1 MPLLVASET
10 LRYAL
15 SVSKSHSHGYPCPT
29 SINYLWNI
37 GFLLITSLL
46 LQIISGM
53 LIALHY
59 TSDISYSYSSVI
71 HIIQDIYYGWY
82 LHYLHSNGSS
92 MLLIVLYL
100 HIGRS
105 LYIVTYILNG
115 NLWLS
120 GLSIMIF
127 LMLIAFLGYLL
138 IWGMMSYWGGTVI
151 TNLLSLIPCLIEC
164 ICGGFYVSNP
174 TLKRFFIFHII
185 LAFLI
190 LALFIIHLYYLH
202 GQSST
207 CPLGYTTNNLCL
219 SLIKVIL
226 IKDSLGYQVMMVPL

>member
-37 GFLLITSLL
+37 GILLITSLL
-46 LQIISGM
+46 HQIISGIF
-53 LIALHY
+53 IALHY
-59 TSDISYSYSSVI
+59 TSNISHTYSSII

-82 LHYLHSNGSS
+82 IHYLHSTGSS
-92 MLLIVLYL
+92 IVMVLVYL

-105 LYIVTYILNG
+105 LYIATYILNA

-127 LMLIAFLGYLL
+127 LMLIAFLGYVL

-151 TNLLSLIPCLIEC
+151 TNLLSLIPSLIEC

-202 GQSST
+202 GQSSN

-219 SLIKVIL
+219 SLMKVIL
-226 IKDSLGYQVMMVPL
+226 IKDLSS

>member
-10 LRYAL
+10 LRYVL

-29 SINYLWNI
+29 SIHYWYSV
-37 GFLLITSLL
+37 GFLLSSYLL
-46 LQIISGM
+46 QQIISGM
-53 LIALHY
+53 SLALHY
-59 TSDISYSYSSVI
+59 TSDISHSYSSVI
-71 HIIQDIYYGWY
+71 HIIQDSYYGWY
-82 LHYLHSNGSS
+82 THYLHSTGSS
-92 MLLIVLYL
+92 MLLVVLYF

-105 LYIVTYILNG
+105 LYIVTYILNA

-127 LMLIAFLGYLL
+127 LMLVAFLGYVLV
-138 IWGMMSYWGGTVI
+138 WGMMSYWGGTVI

-164 ICGGFYVSNP
+164 VCGGFYVSNP
-174 TLKRFFIFHII
+174 TLKRFLMFHII

-202 GQSST
+202 GQSSS

-226 IKDSLGYQVMMVPL
+226 IKDLSS